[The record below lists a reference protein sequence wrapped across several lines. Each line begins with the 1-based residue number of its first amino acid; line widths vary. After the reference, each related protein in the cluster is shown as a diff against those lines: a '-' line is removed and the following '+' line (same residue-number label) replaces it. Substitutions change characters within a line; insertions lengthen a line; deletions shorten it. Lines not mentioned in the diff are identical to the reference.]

1 VVAARHPTTQQLAA
15 WRRYLE
21 THVRLLDRLDADLR
35 ERHDLPL
42 AWYDVLVQLDEVGGE
57 RTMGELAQALLVS
70 PSNCTRLVDR
80 MAAAGLVHRR
90 QDAADRRVRHASLTV
105 EGRIALR
112 RAGPTHLAGVR
123 RHFTRYLDGDRAAV
137 VTDLFDRVLASL
149 AGRPR

>member
-1 VVAARHPTTQQLAA
+1 VTAGHPTTQQLTA

-35 ERHDLPL
+35 ERHHLPL
-42 AWYDVLVQLDEVGGE
+42 AWYDVLVQLDAAGGE

-70 PSNCTRLVDR
+70 PSSCTRLVDR
-80 MAAAGLVHRR
+80 MAGAGLVQRR
-90 QDAADRRVRHASLTV
+90 HDPADRRIRHAGLTA
-105 EGRIALR
+105 EGRTALR

-123 RHFTRYLDGDRAAV
+123 RHFTRFLDGDRAEA

-149 AGRPR
+149 ADGPR